1 MCILL
6 ADVCSIVGFAQLFY
20 TRAMM
25 KLSETM
31 RAAFAFDLWRGFIR
45 LPANAFLAEGLLP
58 RISRCGRGFIQEW
71 GELPLHPLGPS
82 ASSLALFV
90 FYPSLKSF
98 MPDLTRRSAS
108 ATRRHDD

>member
-71 GELPLHPLGPS
+71 GELPLHPL
-82 ASSLALFV
+82 
-90 FYPSLKSF
+90 
-98 MPDLTRRSAS
+98 RSVRFKLGIIRLLPIFEKLYA
-108 ATRRHDD
+108 